1 MVYAVYNGTITIGQ
15 EWTDG
20 SGSLKVHTS
29 HYKCVVQPAGREIYC
44 PFGRLEKLFWRWH
57 QIN

>member
-20 SGSLKVHTS
+20 SGTLKVHTS
-29 HYKCVVQPAGREIYC
+29 HYKCVVQPVQAGK
-44 PFGRLEKLFWRWH
+44 FTARLEDSKSCSGDGTK
-57 QIN
+57 